1 MRKKVFT
8 PNKLILPPL
17 DHETTNSESEP
28 TKISL
33 KNNDNIQYK
42 DFSYTLPTTI
52 RTPINT
58 NNSSAYT
65 LETRINE
72 LETKLLVLEQQN
84 NKLMNKLY
92 NNQNNYE
99 AKFKKLELNSLEEQN
114 NRFKTEKAMAILTE
128 KNNQHSNEIK
138 NKISLLHNSLQ
149 KEEEYKN
156 EQRKLDIDLQKN
168 ILNKL
173 TEKLSE
179 TVKAEVD
186 ARLKSDMEN
195 KAYNQN
201 FFNKM
206 ENDMGALKKEIEDI
220 NNQLQGD
227 IKLLSKDCSERA
239 HNISKYIDKQI
250 LNTVVGKNDT
260 LDNLKKFLDQLIS
273 QVKTN
278 INVQSQQNKLF
289 DDRLKEIEVHVE
301 KSKND
306 NFGYMSE
313 VETRFEK
320 KMNNLKTFIEVNTQK
335 HDLFLDETIKNIS
348 MTVDKNFNFIMS
360 QIVETRYKEN
370 IEFESIKNYINE
382 MFEKFIEDL
391 QKICERVYQ
400 YENLLNVYDKQ
411 NDLLKKNFTDS
422 LSFMKSKLDVHL
434 INEKLL
440 YRVEND
446 LMQEQ
451 VTALKKK
458 LERSNVELLD
468 NLTKLDTGSKD
479 SIASLILRINE
490 QQNMINH
497 SDKVNNEKF
506 EAINYRTSENE
517 IKQIMSQMIF
527 NVENELLT
535 ESLQQSKNTENILNN
550 FVEINKK
557 DIENLKQDTSSNIQN
572 TNILTKK
579 VEEVSAIL
587 DASGSN
593 ITKIMSDI
601 TRIRNDARENEMTE
615 TVAKLMDIM
624 LTNIEYKITSE
635 KMDDM
640 SKLGLEQMGSNLV
653 RLKEQVN
660 NLNVSTS
667 TNSTEIGQIKK
678 TIDNMNK
685 SGLGD
690 IAKSRKEYEVKIAM
704 NQMLNNVE
712 FNNIYSLLNDGNF
725 GTSNILFNDDLQHKC
740 SDIVENKIK
749 SELEKI
755 KIDNEN
761 MWINAVGLTQK
772 FNKPEEIKEIIEK
785 VPPVI
790 FPLDFSMKRL
800 LDVDYFNRGIPK
812 AHINDMINEILGID
826 NEENN
831 KDNKNKNEENKNEE
845 NKNEE
850 NKNEE
855 NKKDDKNEENNKA
868 NDNSG
873 QKLFGKARKKSSNK
887 NNSNNLNQTANTKNS
902 KQPDLNKENDK
913 ELENNKDEKESEK
926 NKDKENGDNEEG
938 ENDDKQKEEEE
949 DKENEDE
956 NDGKENEDEEEENE
970 GDGEGEDEEN

>member
-1 MRKKVFT
+1 
-8 PNKLILPPL
+8 
-17 DHETTNSESEP
+17 
-28 TKISL
+28 
-33 KNNDNIQYK
+33 
-42 DFSYTLPTTI
+42 
-52 RTPINT
+52 
-58 NNSSAYT
+58 
-65 LETRINE
+65 
-72 LETKLLVLEQQN
+72 
-84 NKLMNKLY
+84 
-92 NNQNNYE
+92 
-99 AKFKKLELNSLEEQN
+99 
-114 NRFKTEKAMAILTE
+114 
-128 KNNQHSNEIK
+128 
-138 NKISLLHNSLQ
+138 
-149 KEEEYKN
+149 
-156 EQRKLDIDLQKN
+156 
-168 ILNKL
+168 
-173 TEKLSE
+173 
-179 TVKAEVD
+179 
-186 ARLKSDMEN
+186 
-195 KAYNQN
+195 
-201 FFNKM
+201 
-206 ENDMGALKKEIEDI
+206 
-220 NNQLQGD
+220 
-227 IKLLSKDCSERA
+227 
-239 HNISKYIDKQI
+239 
-250 LNTVVGKNDT
+250 
-260 LDNLKKFLDQLIS
+260 
-273 QVKTN
+273 
-278 INVQSQQNKLF
+278 
-289 DDRLKEIEVHVE
+289 
-301 KSKND
+301 
-306 NFGYMSE
+306 
-313 VETRFEK
+313 
-320 KMNNLKTFIEVNTQK
+320 
-335 HDLFLDETIKNIS
+335 
-348 MTVDKNFNFIMS
+348 
-360 QIVETRYKEN
+360 
-370 IEFESIKNYINE
+370 

-572 TNILTKK
+572 TNVLTKK

-640 SKLGLEQMGSNLV
+640 SKLGLEQMGSNLI

-956 NDGKENEDEEEENE
+956 NDGKENEDEEEEENE